1 MDTNDLKGRQLW
13 KAKARAVV
21 KKHYILLVLLCL
33 VSVFYGNEFNYVS
46 SHTNDTYN
54 FLSGQDPEGTGIKLR
69 IDDKSLIEI
78 AEEKMGI
85 DIEALRQKR
94 LERTEKIRVSGS
106 QQLEKI
112 QSKERGIFASVASYF
127 SSGKLVDT
135 IVDTGESVLNSR
147 KLIETILIIAAL
159 LVSLFIWVFLKN
171 VYIAIL
177 RRMFLEAR
185 TYASVPVSHV
195 LHFRIVRCWM
205 NASMAM
211 LRVTI
216 YELLWW
222 LTVVG
227 GVIKHYSYLLVPYII
242 AENPDIDPE
251 EAISLSRRM
260 MDGHKME
267 AFYIDLS
274 FIGWHILGILTFG
287 AAEAFWAVPY
297 KIATFTEY
305 YAVRR
310 ADARTIELEGSD
322 QLNDRYLFEKADRD
336 MLEEAYVDIEAQK
349 MYIDTHRVTLSP
361 VKAFFAKNFGL
372 WIGSTEEKKAY
383 DEVDNRRQQIVADRA
398 AIRGEM
404 YPQRLNP
411 LWEEDSYH
419 ALRHARSIRTYTIWS
434 VIMIFFVFAFIG
446 WSWEVG
452 IHLVKDGVFVNR
464 GVMHGPWLPV
474 YGSGVAMIIVALARW
489 RRNPAAE
496 AILTIVLCGFVEY
509 MTSYYLEVTKGMRWW
524 DYTGYFLN
532 LNGRICGEG
541 LMVFAIGGMAAVY
554 LLVPIVDSLLSRI
567 NPKILTAL
575 SIVLVII
582 FAADMVYSHNTP
594 NIGEGITDYDAYK
607 STSSVEYDIGHIRY
621 R

>member
-1 MDTNDLKGRQLW
+1 MSENNLKGRQIW
-13 KAKARAVV
+13 KKRARATV
-21 KKHYILLVLLCL
+21 KKHYVLLVLLCL
-33 VSVFYGNEFNYVS
+33 VSVFYGNEFNYVT
-46 SHTNDTYN
+46 SHTNNTYN
-54 FLSGQDPEGTGIKLR
+54 FLSGQDPEGTGIMLR

-78 AEEKMGI
+78 AEEKIGI

-94 LERTEKIRVSGS
+94 LEKTEKIRLSGS
-106 QQLEKI
+106 QQLENI

-127 SSGKLVDT
+127 SSGKLVDA

-147 KLIETILIIAAL
+147 KLMETILIVAAL

-185 TYASVPVSHV
+185 MYDHVPFSHV
-195 LHFRIVRCWM
+195 LHFKVFGCWI

-216 YELLWW
+216 YEFLWW
-222 LTVVG
+222 LTVAG
-227 GVIKHYSYLLVPYII
+227 GVIKHYSYLLVPYIV
-242 AENPDIDPE
+242 AENPDIDPK
-251 EAISLSRRM
+251 EAITLSRRM

-274 FIGWHILGILTFG
+274 FIGWHLLGIVTFG
-287 AAEAFWAVPY
+287 FAEGLWVVPY
-297 KIATFTEY
+297 KTATFTEY
-305 YAVRR
+305 YAARR
-310 ADARTIELEGSD
+310 EDAKSRGIEGSEY
-322 QLNDRYLFEKADRD
+322 LNDRYLFEKADREV
-336 MLEEAYVDIEAQK
+336 LEGAYVDTEAQK
-349 MYIDTHRVTLSP
+349 LYIDTHRITLSP
-361 VKAFFAKNFGL
+361 VKAFFAKNLGL
-372 WIGSTEEKKAY
+372 WIGSTKEKKAY

-398 AIRGEM
+398 SIRGEL

-411 LWEEDSYH
+411 LWKEDSYH
-419 ALRHARSIRTYTIWS
+419 VIRHARSIRTYTIWS

-489 RRNPAAE
+489 RRNPASE

-554 LLVPIVDSLLSRI
+554 LLVPLIDSMLSRI
-567 NPKILTAL
+567 NPKVLASL

-582 FAADMVYSHNTP
+582 FTADMIYSHNTP

-607 STSSVEYDIGHIRY
+607 STSFIERVILS
-621 R
+621 